1 VILIVVFVVLMLMWL
16 FGGGYGAYQGDKFNF
31 PSFGS
36 GTLIPW
42 ICVAI
47 LGWYLFSGTPVVPVR

>member
-1 VILIVVFVVLMLMWL
+1 MLVPCVVFVVLMTLWL
-16 FGGGYGAYQGDKFNF
+16 FGGGYTSYNEGKTFDAVR
-31 PSFGS
+31 FGG

-47 LGWYLFSGTPVVPVR
+47 LGWVIFNGAR